1 MMGIA
6 NIVMG
11 IGSLNPDNFSIEGLI
26 VGLAIG
32 MSATVA
38 SSMYNPCGCCPCDGP
53 DSGTRGTS
61 SSRLKIISMLC
72 VVAAVAAL
80 AGFVTWSAY
89 MAQVAS
95 WPFPKQYVCC
105 PADAKELTDDSCYSA
120 VHGGKEAANDACSSP
135 ALEKGK
141 YDCVAGGPY
150 PPFETV
156 EEPLTCF
163 EDRVPVETKLESGS
177 LKFFRAVHNYVK
189 TVLGIG
195 IGVGTETES
204 RRHRQRQRHGAH
216 PTSTSLSPHRSV
228 SNIELQQKKR
238 R

>member
-1 MMGIA
+1 MVGIA

-80 AGFVTWSAY
+80 AGV
-89 MAQVAS
+89 V
-95 WPFPKQYVCC
+95 
-105 PADAKELTDDSCYSA
+105 TDDSCYSA
-120 VHGGKEAANDACSSP
+120 VHGGEEAANDACSSP

-163 EDRVPVETKLESGS
+163 EDRVPCPRGVDAIAL
-177 LKFFRAVHNYVK
+177 LVAVPAAYHTWMEAAQAQEK
-189 TVLGIG
+189 EFA
-195 IGVGTETES
+195 GV
-204 RRHRQRQRHGAH
+204 
-216 PTSTSLSPHRSV
+216 
-228 SNIELQQKKR
+228 
-238 R
+238 